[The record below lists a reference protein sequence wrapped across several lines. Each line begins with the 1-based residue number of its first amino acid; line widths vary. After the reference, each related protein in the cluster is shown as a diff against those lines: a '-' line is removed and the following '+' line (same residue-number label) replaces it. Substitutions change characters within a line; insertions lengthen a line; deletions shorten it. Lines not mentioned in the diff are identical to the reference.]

1 MSEILKQLVKAI
13 GASGRSRYQLAR
25 ESGISQAQLSR
36 LVNGLQGLSMDNA
49 ERLAKALGL
58 ELKLT
63 KPTKRGRRR

>member
-1 MSEILKQLVKAI
+1 MSEVLKKLVKATE
-13 GASGRSRYQLAR
+13 ASPKSRYQLSK
-25 ESGISQAQLSR
+25 ECGISQAQLSR

-49 ERLAKALGL
+49 ERLAKVLGL